1 MKPILGIVIA
11 MLLST
16 SGCFVRTRPGP
27 GNNSART
34 ASCPP
39 AHHYEGG
46 VCVHNGNGRGNG
58 NGNGRGPDKVRDHR
72 Q

>member
-1 MKPILGIVIA
+1 MKPILGIVIG

-16 SGCFVRTRPGP
+16 SGCLIRTR
-27 GNNSART
+27 GNASART

-46 VCVHNGNGRGNG
+46 ACVHNGNR
-58 NGNGRGPDKVRDHR
+58 DKVRDHR
-72 Q
+72 R